1 MLCLHIYTNAGKA
14 KEKTLAVLDAKIK
27 EEVQYRNTEYKKEQ
41 CEKRDAEKLLNNDLR
56 SFYKLQE
63 DFNRNLRDL
72 SSGLKLLSTSLS
84 PYQDETIKHPKEVIK
99 KIKHSI
105 KQKLTTDH
113 ILTFDPII
121 YKLIETYH
129 IDDKRVS
136 IYINGVN
143 HNSSSHTI
151 GKALNICTREFYNLY
166 MLNPV
171 DAKKIV
177 KMQELAD

>member
-14 KEKTLAVLDAKIK
+14 KEKTLAVLNAKIK
-27 EEVQYRNTEYKKEQ
+27 EEVQYRHTEYKKEQ

-63 DFNRNLRDL
+63 DFNKNLNGL
-72 SSGLKLLSTSLS
+72 SIGLKLLSTSLS

-113 ILTFDPII
+113 ILTFDPTI
-121 YKLIETYH
+121 YKLIETCY

-143 HNSSSHTI
+143 HNSSLYAVE
-151 GKALNICTREFYNLY
+151 KALNIWAKEFYNLY
-166 MLNPV
+166 ML
-171 DAKKIV
+171 KSIGK
-177 KMQELAD
+177 